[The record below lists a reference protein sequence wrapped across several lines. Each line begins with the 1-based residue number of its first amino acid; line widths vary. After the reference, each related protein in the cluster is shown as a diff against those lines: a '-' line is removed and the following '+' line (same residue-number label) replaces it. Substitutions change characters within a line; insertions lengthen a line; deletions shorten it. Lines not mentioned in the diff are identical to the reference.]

1 MKTELKSDSKK
12 RLAKIAGQIN
22 GLQKMIEGGRE
33 CGEILQ
39 QVVAV
44 RSALD
49 QLGIGLLT
57 EHLQTCVLHHGVEDI
72 DDCCKN
78 LPEEK
83 WSDEIRSSLKRFL
96 K

>member
-1 MKTELKSDSKK
+1 MKSELKADSRK
-12 RLAKIAGQIN
+12 RLAKIAGQVN
-22 GLQKMIEGGRE
+22 GLQHMIEDKRT
-33 CGEILQ
+33 CAEILQ

-49 QLGIGLLT
+49 QLGIALLT
-57 EHLQTCVLHHGVEDI
+57 EHLQTCVLHQGVEHFE
-72 DDCCKN
+72 DCCQD